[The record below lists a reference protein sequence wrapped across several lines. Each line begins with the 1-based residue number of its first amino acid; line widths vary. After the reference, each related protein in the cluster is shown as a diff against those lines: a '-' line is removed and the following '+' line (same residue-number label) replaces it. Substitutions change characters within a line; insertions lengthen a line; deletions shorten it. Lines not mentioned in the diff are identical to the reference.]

1 MLLGL
6 LGQRLQE
13 LGVNLQG
20 AHDETELTTKEANE
34 KAMQYNQLSD
44 LDKTDL
50 VGDPEL
56 VREAGGV
63 SAHLDNENKIMIIV

>member
-13 LGVNLQG
+13 LGVHLQG
-20 AHDETELTTKEANE
+20 GHDKTELTTEEANE

-44 LDKTDL
+44 LDKADL